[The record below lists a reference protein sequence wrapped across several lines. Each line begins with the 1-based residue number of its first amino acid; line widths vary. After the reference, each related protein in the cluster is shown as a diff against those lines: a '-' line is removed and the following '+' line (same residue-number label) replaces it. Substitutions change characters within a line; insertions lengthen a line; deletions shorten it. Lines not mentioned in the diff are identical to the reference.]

1 MTEKRT
7 KKDSRVVI
15 SVPATKA
22 QVDLITMGAA
32 AANINLNDFIVSKV
46 LQEAEHV
53 LMPEIENRP

>member
-53 LMPEIENRP
+53 LMPEIENLP